1 MKYSTFEELPV
12 WKAASAFAL
21 RVFEFT
27 SNANFQ
33 GLADLKNQLGR
44 CALGISNNVAEGF
57 ERGTTKE
64 LINFLYIARGSAGEC
79 RSMLRIC
86 ESVDRFADLKFEIS
100 NLMTQATGISK
111 QLHGWIDSLKDSK
124 IKGVKFYDK
133 KVKQKT
139 ERDKE
144 FEDFDRQMAEFK
156 IQFEEKLRA
165 RSINKSVSVASS
177 DKS

>member
-1 MKYSTFEELPV
+1 MKYSNFEELPV
-12 WKAASAFAL
+12 WKAAVAFAL

-27 SNANFQ
+27 NKGNFQ
-33 GLADLKNQLGR
+33 GLGDLKNQLGR
-44 CALGISNNVAEGF
+44 AALGISNNIAEGF
-57 ERGTTKE
+57 ERGSTKE

-86 ESVDRFADLKFEIS
+86 ETSNRFPDFKFEIS
-100 NLMTQATGISK
+100 NLIAQATGISK

-133 KVKQKT
+133 KLKQKT

-156 IQFEEKLRA
+156 IQFEEKLKTG
-165 RSINKSVSVASS
+165 SINKSVSIASS
-177 DKS
+177 ENG

>member
-1 MKYSTFEELPV
+1 MK
-12 WKAASAFAL
+12 
-21 RVFEFT
+21 VFEFT
-27 SNANFQ
+27 NKADFR
-33 GLADLKNQLGR
+33 GLGDLRNQLER
-44 CALGISNNVAEGF
+44 ASLGISNNVAEGF

-86 ESVDRFADLKFEIS
+86 ESAEQLSNLKFEIS
-100 NLMTQATGISK
+100 NLITQATGISK

-124 IKGVKFYDK
+124 IKGVKYYDK

-139 ERDKE
+139 EQDKE

-156 IQFEEKLRA
+156 IQFEEKLKTG
-165 RSINKSVSVASS
+165 SINKSVSISGS
-177 DKS
+177 DAG

>member
-12 WKAASAFAL
+12 WKAATVFAL

-27 SNANFQ
+27 NKGNFQ
-33 GLADLKNQLGR
+33 GFGDLKNQLGR
-44 CALGISNNVAEGF
+44 AALGISNNVAEGF

-86 ESVDRFADLKFEIS
+86 ESLDRFADLKFEIS
-100 NLMTQATGISK
+100 NLITQATGVSK

-124 IKGVKFYDK
+124 IEGVKFYDK
-133 KVKQKT
+133 KQKLRK
-139 ERDKE
+139 EQDKE
-144 FEDFDRQMAEFK
+144 FEEFDKQMAEFK
-156 IQFEEKLRA
+156 RDFERKLKEGTLSRIA
-165 RSINKSVSVASS
+165 GAGNNDAG
-177 DKS
+177 